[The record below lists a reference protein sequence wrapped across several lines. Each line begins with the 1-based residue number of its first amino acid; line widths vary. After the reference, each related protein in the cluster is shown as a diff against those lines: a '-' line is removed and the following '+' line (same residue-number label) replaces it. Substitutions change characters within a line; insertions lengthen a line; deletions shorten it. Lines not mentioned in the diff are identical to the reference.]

1 MCKVLP
7 RIEGDTEKLAAV
19 ETVDISILKQLE
31 EILESE
37 FGNFWNELPG
47 SDKARPDLYRENV
60 DGDKLI
66 HITCRSKEKIKWM
79 EDRLTTFGF
88 TSFWP

>member
-1 MCKVLP
+1 
-7 RIEGDTEKLAAV
+7 
-19 ETVDISILKQLE
+19 LKQLE

-37 FGNFWNELPG
+37 FGSFWNELPG
-47 SDKARPDLYRENV
+47 LGKARPDLYRENV

-66 HITCRSKEKIKWM
+66 HIACRSKEKINWM